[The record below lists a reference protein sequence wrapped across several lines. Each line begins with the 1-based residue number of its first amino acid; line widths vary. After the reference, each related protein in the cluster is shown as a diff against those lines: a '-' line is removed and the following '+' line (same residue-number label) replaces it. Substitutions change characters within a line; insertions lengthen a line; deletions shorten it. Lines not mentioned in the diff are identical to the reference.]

1 MNKVTLFFTG
11 LLAIVPISARTW
23 AQDHAGHGSQ
33 PPPPATGPA
42 HVGHGSQPSSS
53 ASDPAASTM
62 PTAPSLPPFDYDFM
76 KPMPPVKPPLN
87 LFLRFDQLEY
97 RAIDDAAD
105 AVRWDVQGWYGG
117 DYNRLWLKTEGQQQ
131 TSADKAGEGEAQ
143 LLYSRLVAPF
153 WDFQLG
159 VRHDRVWGPGPDDGR
174 TFGVIGFQGLAPYWF
189 EIEPAL
195 FVSEDGDVSARLTAS
210 YDLLITQ
217 RLILQPRIDLDA
229 ALQDVEEFGV
239 GQGLN
244 DVELGLRLRYE
255 IEREFAPY
263 VGITWTRQLGE
274 TADLAREA
282 GGEVE
287 DVAIVFGV
295 RLWF

>member
-23 AQDHAGHGSQ
+23 AQNHAGDKSQPTRPGTQPGHAGHGSQ
-33 PPPPATGPA
+33 P
-42 HVGHGSQPSSS
+42 
-53 ASDPAASTM
+53 SDPATAPAASAL
-62 PTAPSLPPFDYDFM
+62 PTAPNLPPFEYNFM
-76 KPMPPVKPPLN
+76 EPMPPMKPPPN
-87 LFLRFDQLEY
+87 GFLRFDQLEY

-117 DYNRLWLKTEGQQQ
+117 DYNRLWVKTEGQQR
-131 TSADKAGEGEAQ
+131 TSGDDAGEGEVQ

-174 TFGVIGFQGLAPYWF
+174 TFGAVGFQGLAPYWF
-189 EIEPAL
+189 EIEPTL
-195 FVSEDGDVSARLTAS
+195 FASEDGDVSARLTAS
-210 YDLLITQ
+210 TDILVMQ

-229 ALQDVEEFGV
+229 ALQEVEEFGV
-239 GQGLN
+239 GQGFN
-244 DVELGLRLRYE
+244 SIELGLRLRYE

-263 VGITWTRQLGE
+263 VGVVWTRQLAE
-274 TADLAREA
+274 TANLTRDA
-282 GGEVE
+282 GADVE
-287 DVAIVFGV
+287 DLSLVFGV
-295 RLWF
+295 RIWF